1 MDDLNPYLDLAL
13 EAADKA
19 SAFIRQESEKTLE
32 VGYKGDTD
40 LVTHVD
46 LGSEKIIK
54 ELLKSKFPE
63 HQILAEEGGADRARL
78 HARDAHPK
86 GAEERGLALGEALEE
101 GLPQRVRLVGR
112 PQIQIRR
119 RARPVY

>member
-1 MDDLNPYLDLAL
+1 MDDLNPYLELAL
-13 EAADKA
+13 EAAEKA
-19 SAFIRQESEKTLE
+19 SPFIRQESEKTLE

-63 HQILAEEGGADRARL
+63 HQILAEEG
-78 HARDAHPK
+78 
-86 GAEERGLALGEALEE
+86 
-101 GLPQRVRLVGR
+101 
-112 PQIQIRR
+112 
-119 RARPVY
+119 